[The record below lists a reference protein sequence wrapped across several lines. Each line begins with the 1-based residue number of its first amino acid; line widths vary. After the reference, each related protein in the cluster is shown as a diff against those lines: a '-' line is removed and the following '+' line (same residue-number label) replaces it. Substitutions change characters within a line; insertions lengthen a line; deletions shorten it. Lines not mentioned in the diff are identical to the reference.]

1 MTDFLLLG
9 GDMEEAESTGFRGR
23 PRGRGG
29 AGGACAIGRGG
40 RPRRGGNS
48 GVYASALIA
57 GLSL

>member
-1 MTDFLLLG
+1 MTDFLPLG
-9 GDMEEAESTGFRGR
+9 GDMEEAELTGFRGR

-29 AGGACAIGRGG
+29 AGGACLIARGG

-48 GVYASALIA
+48 GVSSSAVTA

>member
-23 PRGRGG
+23 PRGRRG
-29 AGGACAIGRGG
+29 AGGACAIVRGG

-48 GVYASALIA
+48 GVSSLVVIA